1 MPAPGA
7 AAGSQRV
14 FLHVG
19 PPKTGT
25 TYVQSVLWTNRKDLR
40 EAGVLLP
47 GRGRT
52 AHFSASGDLRGR
64 VKARG
69 GGGGRLT
76 GRWDRLAAEVR
87 DWPGTSVISCE
98 WLAPASDQQIARA
111 LASFG
116 SAEVHVVATL
126 RDLGRVV
133 PAVWQEQVKN
143 GKSFTMSEFLDLL
156 VHPAPDSY
164 GELFWSVQDPRQ
176 MVGRWGRHLPPD
188 RVHVVT
194 LPGSGAAP
202 DELWTRFSSLF
213 LSDSSAYDTTSVRA
227 NPGLDPAAA
236 ELLRR
241 VNADLGGRM
250 RKASHSPLVKQLLHG
265 ELTKEQSGRK
275 TRLPVEAVA
284 PIAAT
289 AQAAVE
295 WLRGSG
301 HDVVGELD
309 ELGVDTTPR
318 ETSLPEDS
326 PEDEVSR
333 AAVHA
338 MTALLL
344 TMQADGAHKRKVW
357 RNQDGADQS
366 GGPSDSEAPAESD
379 ASPSGGPVTPRARAL
394 SVARRATR
402 VGRRAAG
409 AARRRVAGG

>member
-7 AAGSQRV
+7 PAGSQRV

-52 AHFSASGDLRGR
+52 AHFSAAGDLRGR
-64 VKARG
+64 VKTRG

-87 DWPGTSVISCE
+87 EWPGTSVISCE
-98 WLAPASDQQIARA
+98 WLAPASDQQVERA

-143 GKSFTMSEFLDLL
+143 GKSFTMSEFLGLL
-156 VHPAPDSY
+156 AHPVPDSY

-202 DELWTRFSSLF
+202 DELWTRFGSLF
-213 LSDSSAYDTTSVRA
+213 VSDPSEYDTTGVRA

-241 VNADLGGRM
+241 VNADLSGRM
-250 RKASHSPLVKQLLHG
+250 RKNSHSPLIKQLLHG

-295 WLRGSG
+295 WLRDSS
-301 HDVVGELD
+301 HDVVGDLD
-309 ELGVDTTPR
+309 ELHVDTTPR

-326 PEDEVSR
+326 PDDEVSR

-357 RNQDGADQS
+357 RKQDGAGQS
-366 GGPSDSEAPAESD
+366 GASSDSEAPAESD
-379 ASPSGGPVTPRARAL
+379 AAPPARPVTPRSRAL
-394 SVARRATR
+394 SVARRAAR
-402 VGRRAAG
+402 AGRRAAG
-409 AARRRVAGG
+409 VARRRVAGG